1 MSKFDKLFEAI
12 INEGT
17 DADTAKATLEV
28 LVKLLPNEKFKETIV
43 LDPKVLAYVQSEHGI
58 KPPSSYKKEMM
69 SSALLNPVYGKGKV
83 IYLAGGSELMRGRER
98 VLVVKDS
105 TTWSDVV
112 KALS

>member
-1 MSKFDKLFEAI
+1 MSKFDELFEAI
-12 INEGT
+12 INEASDPKAA
-17 DADTAKATLEV
+17 DAAIKT

-58 KPPSSYKKEMM
+58 KPPSNYKKEMM

-98 VLVVKDS
+98 VMVVKDS